1 MQAEPE
7 PSSPS
12 PEAASRTAPTVLPLR
27 GGTAPEDVFR
37 LHAALRRRLVP
48 VLGGEDT
55 AGAGSTVLLPHAPEI
70 TGERALA
77 ELRARMR
84 GPVPGGTAA
93 ALRTSGSTTGA
104 GRHVALTDRSLV
116 AGADAT
122 AQRLGGPGRWV
133 LAVPAH
139 HVAGFQLLVRTVVA
153 GTDPVVVDTSEG
165 FDPRALAAAAARVD
179 LPAFLS
185 LVPTQLGRVLRA
197 GERVVA
203 PLRRLTGILVG
214 GAASSPGML
223 AEARGAGLAVRTT
236 YGMTETGGGCVY
248 DGVPLPRVRVRL
260 GEDDR
265 VEIAGPVLAAGYL
278 DGADPD
284 AFVTSDGLRW
294 HRTRDRGAFVVEGG
308 RERLR
313 VLGRV
318 DDVVNTGGV
327 KVSPAAVE
335 RLLGEHPGV
344 AEVAVVGVGDEE
356 WGELVTAVVVP
367 RASERVRL
375 ADLRE
380 TVRVELGAAHAP
392 RVLVLTEAL
401 PLRGPGKV
409 DRRAT
414 AHLAATA
421 LGRRATAAVSHDPQL
436 PDRAV
441 AHAQPRV
448 TGVEEHPP
456 HPPSGAGAPDPGS
469 AHI

>member
-1 MQAEPE
+1 
-7 PSSPS
+7 
-12 PEAASRTAPTVLPLR
+12 
-27 GGTAPEDVFR
+27 
-37 LHAALRRRLVP
+37 
-48 VLGGEDT
+48 
-55 AGAGSTVLLPHAPEI
+55 
-70 TGERALA
+70 
-77 ELRARMR
+77 
-84 GPVPGGTAA
+84 
-93 ALRTSGSTTGA
+93 
-104 GRHVALTDRSLV
+104 
-116 AGADAT
+116 ADAT

-294 HRTRDRGAFVVEGG
+294 HRTGERGAFVVEGG
-308 RERLR
+308 RGRLR

-380 TVRVELGAAHAP
+380 AVRVELGAAHAP
-392 RVLVLTEAL
+392 RVLVLTE
-401 PLRGPGKV
+401 
-409 DRRAT
+409 
-414 AHLAATA
+414 
-421 LGRRATAAVSHDPQL
+421 
-436 PDRAV
+436 
-441 AHAQPRV
+441 
-448 TGVEEHPP
+448 
-456 HPPSGAGAPDPGS
+456 
-469 AHI
+469 